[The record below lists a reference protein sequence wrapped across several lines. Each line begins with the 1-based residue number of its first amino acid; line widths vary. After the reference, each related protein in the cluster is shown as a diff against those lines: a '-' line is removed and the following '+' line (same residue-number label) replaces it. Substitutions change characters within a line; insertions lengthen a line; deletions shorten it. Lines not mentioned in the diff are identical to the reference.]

1 MNKKSQ
7 GWLETLF
14 LWGQRRQKLE
24 GEKLYS
30 SAIRLAR
37 QSVFYKRYE
46 VQDTVDG
53 RFDALSLIVILVMR
67 RLRGCGQEGKQISQQ
82 LFDSMFADMDL
93 SLREMGAGDIGVSK
107 RVRIMAEAFMGRL
120 DVYVDAL
127 DNNNKEELANAL
139 RRNLFRGD
147 ILIDPLK
154 NGVVDYVF
162 ALAEEITNLDSDRL
176 LAGNLDL

>member
-1 MNKKSQ
+1 
-7 GWLETLF
+7 
-14 LWGQRRQKLE
+14 
-24 GEKLYS
+24 
-30 SAIRLAR
+30 
-37 QSVFYKRYE
+37 
-46 VQDTVDG
+46 
-53 RFDALSLIVILVMR
+53 
-67 RLRGCGQEGKQISQQ
+67 
-82 LFDSMFADMDL
+82 
-93 SLREMGAGDIGVSK
+93 
-107 RVRIMAEAFMGRL
+107 MGRL